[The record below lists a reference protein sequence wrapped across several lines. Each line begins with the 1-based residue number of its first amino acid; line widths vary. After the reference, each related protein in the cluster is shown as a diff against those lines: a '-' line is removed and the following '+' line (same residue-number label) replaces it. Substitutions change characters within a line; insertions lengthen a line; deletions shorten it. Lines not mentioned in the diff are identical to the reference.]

1 MIFMKTKTNKG
12 EKMTNY
18 EKGIQMYNDT
28 KKAFES
34 KQVTV
39 TVIHD
44 CNKCND
50 EGCYVIYDELVKC
63 DQCDEFKSQE
73 DVNNWLYID
82 NNGSPRVKEGIHL
95 TKKPNQSW
103 EKI

>member
-1 MIFMKTKTNKG
+1 MKTKQTKENK
-12 EKMTNY
+12 MS
-18 EKGIQMYNDT
+18 Q
-28 KKAFES
+28 A
-34 KQVTV
+34 TV

-44 CNKCND
+44 CNNCND

-82 NNGSPRVKEGIHL
+82 DSGSPRVKEGIHL

>member
-1 MIFMKTKTNKG
+1 MS
-12 EKMTNY
+12 NY
-18 EKGIQMYNDT
+18 EKGIQMYNNT

-44 CNKCND
+44 CKKCKD
-50 EGCYVIYDELVKC
+50 EGCYVIYDQLVKC
-63 DQCDEFKSQE
+63 DECDQYKSQE

-82 NNGSPRVKEGIHL
+82 KNNNPRVKAGIHL
-95 TKKPNQSW
+95 TQIPGQSW
-103 EKI
+103 SIMND